1 MDAGEAGRKEV
12 KPLKLLIEKNAN
24 TPKYL
29 QVAEHLQRMIE
40 TGELKD
46 GERLPAERDLGKENE
61 IARGTIQMAYQ
72 ELIKQGKAFSVRG
85 SGTYIRGGKK
95 SSKEVIVAEV
105 EGIFD
110 KAARLGMDTMEVVE
124 LFRKS
129 MVRHMGGD
137 VKLMTAWVDC
147 NPEALLLA
155 RNEFEN
161 VENNSIHQFIL
172 DDVLREPKLLSSDF
186 ELIVTTTHHY
196 ETLKQAFPE
205 LTNKIEVVTMV
216 PSRES
221 IVELAQIQPS
231 ERVVFWSI
239 SRRFMENIL
248 WQLREFKNV
257 RVLETF
263 ISDRER
269 ERIEMILKKTDVLI
283 VSREY
288 RTLGEPVMLE
298 LVERYRRAG
307 GKVLEFT
314 YEFDEGSL
322 LHLQTR
328 IYEKIEEKEK
338 HMFQ

>member
-1 MDAGEAGRKEV
+1 MKLVIDGESR
-12 KPLKLLIEKNAN
+12 

-29 QVAEHLQRMIE
+29 QTARQLQEMIE
-40 TGELKD
+40 SGQLAD
-46 GERLPAERDLGKENE
+46 GERLPAERDLGRENG

-72 ELIKQGKAFSVRG
+72 ELIRQGKAFSVRG
-85 SGTYIRGGKK
+85 SGTYVRGSKK
-95 SSKEVIVAEV
+95 SSKEVILGEV
-105 EGIFD
+105 EMIFE
-110 KAARLGMDTMEVVE
+110 KAARLGLDTMEVVE

-147 NPEALLLA
+147 NPEALLQA
-155 RNEFEN
+155 RHEFKN

-172 DDVLREPKLLSSDF
+172 ENVLKEPKLLDSGF
-186 ELIVTTTHHY
+186 EMIVTTTHHY
-196 ETLKQAFPE
+196 ETLIQAFPE
-205 LTNKIEVVTMV
+205 LINKIEVVTMV

-221 IVELAQIQPS
+221 IVELAQIRPDQ
-231 ERVVFWSI
+231 RVVFWSI

-257 RVLETF
+257 RVMETF

-269 ERIEMILKKTDVLI
+269 ERIERVLKKTDILI
-283 VSREY
+283 VSSEY

-298 LVERYRRAG
+298 LIKQYSRAG
-307 GKVLEFT
+307 KKVLEFA

-328 IYEKIEEKEK
+328 IYEKIREKEK